1 MKLTAEQYD
10 ALMLKQ
16 HRGLMK
22 DYGVAKV
29 NYSRE
34 QLTTEEF
41 SAACRELLRDYWTQY
56 FNAVV
61 KQADAEW
68 DESTVRGIQEN
79 LVEDGRIDP
88 ASTIDSTTYDE
99 G

>member
-34 QLTTEEF
+34 LLTDAEF

-56 FNAVV
+56 FNTVA
-61 KQADAEW
+61 KQADDEW
-68 DESTVRGIQEN
+68 DERTVRGIQEE
-79 LVEDGRIDP
+79 LIDNGE
-88 ASTIDSTTYDE
+88 TK